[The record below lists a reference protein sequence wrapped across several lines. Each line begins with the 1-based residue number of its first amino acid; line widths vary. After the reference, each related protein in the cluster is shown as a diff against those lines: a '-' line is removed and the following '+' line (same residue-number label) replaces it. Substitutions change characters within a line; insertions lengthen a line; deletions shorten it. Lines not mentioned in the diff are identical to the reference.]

1 MLADCSPGKL
11 LGVPGAL
18 HVLTSAQRAE
28 GRAALQHGEPVSR
41 RPFDLAHS
49 SGATGLDLDE
59 QNAAYVAVPRLSTVA
74 AVMPRG
80 FQLAGSGA
88 GRLPGRRGLSYARS

>member
-1 MLADCSPGKL
+1 MLADHSPGKL

-28 GRAALQHGEPVSR
+28 RRAAVQPGEPVYR
-41 RPFDLAHS
+41 FDLAHS

-59 QNAAYVAVPRLSTVA
+59 QNAAYVPVPRLSTVA

-88 GRLPGRRGLSYARS
+88 GRLPGRPGHSNARS